1 MYCKIATRRSFRLY
15 FLFLKLVRVV
25 AAPICF
31 KKNPTVT
38 PKTYIS
44 FWEKKKNMFSYYAL
58 LIKLKLLNQFP
69 MTLAILNMIKTS
81 AVMTYTNSN
90 TVARKSFS
98 FRCNKIKKN
107 MEKWENC
114 FGYCILI
121 CVRHNCTRI

>member
-31 KKNPTVT
+31 KKKSYCDAKNLY
-38 PKTYIS
+38 K
-44 FWEKKKNMFSYYAL
+44 FLEKKKNIFSYYAL
-58 LIKLKLLNQFP
+58 LIKLKLLNRFP
-69 MTLAILNMIKTS
+69 MTLAILYMIKRS

-98 FRCNKIKKN
+98 FRCNTIRNKTWEN
-107 MEKWENC
+107 EKWYFVTNIVLT
-114 FGYCILI
+114 YCEKKLF
-121 CVRHNCTRI
+121 